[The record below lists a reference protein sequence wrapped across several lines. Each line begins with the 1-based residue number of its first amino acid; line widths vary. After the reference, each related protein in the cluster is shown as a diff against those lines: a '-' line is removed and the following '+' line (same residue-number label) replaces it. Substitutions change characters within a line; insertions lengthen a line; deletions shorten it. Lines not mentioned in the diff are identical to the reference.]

1 MDIRISKLELTN
13 FKCFREKSFDFGSD
27 IVTIQGRNGVG
38 KTTIFDAILFCLFGK
53 NSQDQTKFDIKTH
66 DSEGN
71 IIPHLDHSVEME
83 LEIVRNSSPINEG
96 MVKNGVIST
105 QLNVILKHSVK
116 EKWTKKRGATE
127 EIFAGD
133 THEYY
138 VNGELFTAGDYK
150 KYIASLID
158 EQTFRILTNPQY
170 FTSLKWQDQRD
181 ILTRMVGSIE
191 PEVIA
196 NTDELA
202 ALVRQLDDSD
212 DDIIS
217 YKKHLGYQIKKIKEQ
232 LDKIPVRL
240 EEQNKALPE
249 KLDWPEIQNE
259 LTNQQALLKSIE
271 ADILTI
277 RQGNG
282 SDVKRTELRSQ
293 ISETTHEMFNLTKEA
308 NDMAW
313 SLRDSHRKLV
323 SEISLKFNEAVNN
336 QRLMEQTI
344 EADGRLIS
352 RCEECIADCDKE
364 LERLRLAWPS
374 RKFEVDPDLRMC
386 PTCGQILPESQYSEL
401 VGKMRDNFNKALEEE
416 KQSLRDKAAKIKQTK
431 MEAEQERISSANK
444 LDADNEKLTKIKE
457 EINAIF
463 ANKAKIE
470 KEPVKTADDI
480 LAENAKYAEFT
491 KKLSEL
497 KAAEQNLTDT
507 GNDTEELTELE
518 ASKAQHEAEIAN
530 LQGQLAT
537 KSQYDKILSLIDG
550 INAEQKDLVQQLSEL
565 ELKEDIARQYEDR
578 QNEILESRVN
588 EHFKITRWKMFRTV
602 VNNGD
607 PYNEPFCE
615 CYDLNGTAYHDGLNQ
630 AARLNIGL
638 DVINAMSNVYNTS
651 APVIIDQSEST
662 LNILPTNGQQIR
674 LQVVDT
680 DLQIV

>member
-13 FKCFREKSFDFGSD
+13 FKCFREKSFGFGSD

-66 DSEGN
+66 DEQGN

-83 LEIVRNSSPINEG
+83 LHIYPSNGSDVR
-96 MVKNGVIST
+96 VIS
-105 QLNVILKHSVK
+105 LRHSVK

-138 VNGELFTAGDYK
+138 VNGELYTAGDYK

-202 ALVRQLDDSD
+202 ALVRQLDDSN

-232 LDKIPVRL
+232 LEKIPVRL

-249 KLDWPEIQNE
+249 KLDWAGIKTILNNKQ
-259 LTNQQALLKSIE
+259 TFLKGVES
-271 ADILTI
+271 DILTI
-277 RQGNG
+277 KQGNG
-282 SDVKRTELRSQ
+282 SDVKRKELTNQ
-293 ISETTHEMFNLTKEA
+293 ISETTAAIDKLRYEA
-308 NDMAW
+308 ESKA
-313 SLRDSHRKLV
+313 RDLA
-323 SEISLKFNEAVNN
+323 SEKAKKVNEQSLKFSEALNN

-344 EADGRLIS
+344 EGDKRLIS
-352 RCEECIADCDKE
+352 RCEETIMECGTE
-364 LERLRLAWPS
+364 LEQLRIAWPT
-374 RKFEVDPDLRMC
+374 RKFEFDPQIEIC
-386 PTCGQILPESQYSEL
+386 PTCGQPLPPDLLYEMETQMEE
-401 VGKMRDNFNKALEEE
+401 NFKRALESE
-416 KQSLRDKAAKIKQTK
+416 KQSLRDKAAKVKEN
-431 MEAEQERISSANK
+431 MASAEKELKS
-444 LDADNEKLTKIKE
+444 LNEKLASDTEALTKMKE
-457 EINAIF
+457 EINVIHSE
-463 ANKAKIE
+463 KARLE
-470 KEPVKTADDI
+470 KMHTWSVEELLLENDTYVK
-480 LAENAKYAEFT
+480 LATQLERLNT
-491 KKLSEL
+491 EL
-497 KAAEQNLTDT
+497 ISLTDSED
-507 GNDTEELTELE
+507 NREKLTELE
-518 ASKAQHEAEIAN
+518 GVKALCEAEIAN
-530 LQGQLAT
+530 LQCQLAT
-537 KSQYDKILSLIDG
+537 KTLYDKIFSLIDG

-607 PYNEPFCE
+607 PYNEPYCE

-662 LNILPTNGQQIR
+662 LNILPTSGQQLR